1 MDAIEHSWRPSI
13 RQGVLAVRSLD
24 RRSSIRARHWY
35 ACTRQWRRIRGVQGS
50 TPEQTSFKRSLA
62 LRETTRIQTMFWAVA
77 LAGIWFCSC
86 PELRAAAGARE
97 GRAAMRDDVRR
108 EFEKRIRGL
117 PNERIEAEMEE
128 WAYDSEERSIV

>member
-77 LAGIWFCSC
+77 LAGIWFLLVSGTTSGGW
-86 PELRAAAGARE
+86 RA
-97 GRAAMRDDVRR
+97 RR
-108 EFEKRIRGL
+108 ESSD
-117 PNERIEAEMEE
+117 ER
-128 WAYDSEERSIV
+128 